1 MPTVI
6 HFVSKGWEDVSV
18 FFFFFNWNVAMWI
31 VEDGIM
37 SLL

>member
-6 HFVSKGWEDVSV
+6 HIVSKGWEDVS